1 MSQFPA
7 IFLQHSI
14 SSAVIPEFGRQASS
28 GGVAVRRAMHSAI
41 VRLNFTSSYYAEGRM
56 MRSPPV
62 LLDEP
67 TLIALIFISSG
78 SRQVSDYV
86 HGLLNL

>member
-1 MSQFPA
+1 
-7 IFLQHSI
+7 
-14 SSAVIPEFGRQASS
+14 
-28 GGVAVRRAMHSAI
+28 MHSAI
-41 VRLNFTSSYYAEGRM
+41 VRLNFTTSYYAEGRM